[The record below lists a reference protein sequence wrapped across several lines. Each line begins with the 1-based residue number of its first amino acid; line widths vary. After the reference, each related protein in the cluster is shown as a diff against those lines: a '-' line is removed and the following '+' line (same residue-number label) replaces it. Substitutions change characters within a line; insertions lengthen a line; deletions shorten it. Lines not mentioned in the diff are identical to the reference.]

1 MDKEKLAVLLVLPLL
16 LNACSTAP
24 KSVLMGAAVGGV
36 AGAGMGQS
44 QSQNSGGTAVGA
56 LIGAGLGSLIGYFA
70 YNDKQKK
77 AASSLEQKKDTTE
90 ELVPFLTK
98 PKIRSYIV
106 PDTIEGN
113 KYIKSHRV
121 FILEDPGSWS
131 KD

>member
-1 MDKEKLAVLLVLPLL
+1 MDLKELAAILTLPLM

-24 KSVLMGAAVGGV
+24 KSILMGAVAGGA
-36 AGAGMGQS
+36 AGAGMGQA

-56 LIGAGLGSLIGYFA
+56 LVGAGIGSLIGYLAF
-70 YNDKQKK
+70 NEKQKK
-77 AASSLEQKKDTTE
+77 DASVSPKKENPE
-90 ELVPFLTK
+90 ELIPFLTR

-131 KD
+131 KE

>member
-1 MDKEKLAVLLVLPLL
+1 MDLRELAAILTLPLM

-24 KSVLMGAAVGGV
+24 KSILMGAVAGGA
-36 AGAGMGQS
+36 AGAGIGQA

-56 LIGAGLGSLIGYFA
+56 LVGAGIGSLIGYLA
-70 YNDKQKK
+70 YSDKQKK
-77 AASSLEQKKDTTE
+77 NTSANDKKESTE
-90 ELVPFLTK
+90 EVIPFLTK

-106 PDTIEGN
+106 PDSIEGN

-131 KD
+131 KE